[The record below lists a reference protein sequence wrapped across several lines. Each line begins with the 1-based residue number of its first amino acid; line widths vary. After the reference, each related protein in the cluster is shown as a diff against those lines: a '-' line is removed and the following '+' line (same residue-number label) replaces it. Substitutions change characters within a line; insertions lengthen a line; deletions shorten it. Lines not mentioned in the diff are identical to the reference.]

1 MSKGDLGQE
10 EKQTFPH
17 NPLNPKKDLQLISHY
32 KITPESHVK
41 VMRIKEMITN
51 VKEAFDW

>member
-1 MSKGDLGQE
+1 MSGGDLGQE
-10 EKQTFPH
+10 EKQSFPH
-17 NPLNPKKDLQLISHY
+17 NPLNPKNDLQLISHY

-41 VMRIKEMITN
+41 VMRMKEMITN